1 MHGRADGPVLVG
13 MDVNNGFAAAIAHS
27 VGPSGYGTLGDD
39 VGSTVGTDGMA
50 VGTYVG
56 GVTVGSGVGH
66 GDTGQ
71 WLPVIVVALTTSLQL
86 LDKCKLD
93 FCTEK
98 SAVIELGTE
107 PVR

>member
-1 MHGRADGPVLVG
+1 MHGRADGHVLVG

-71 WLPVIVVALTTSLQL
+71 WLPIVVAPSTSPQL
-86 LDKCKLD
+86 FDTCKYDL
-93 FCTEK
+93 CTANN
-98 SAVIELGTE
+98 AVIELGTD